1 MILNKHYSTAKD
13 DIDAYRASA
22 LLLLFT
28 LLSPDD
34 KASFGSIL
42 GHKTKVVFRYPLS
55 SPHICYV

>member
-1 MILNKHYSTAKD
+1 MIHNKHSYTAKD
-13 DIDAYRASA
+13 DLDACRASA

-42 GHKTKVVFRYPLS
+42 GHKTKVLFRYLMMMMFT
-55 SPHICYV
+55 